1 MVFVGEGTIQ
11 RMLALVKNRTG
22 FQTVKRMG
30 TYSACRFFAAK
41 SDLAGK
47 NVSKKAEAV
56 VEEKKS
62 ETPVEKTSSK
72 KDAEYPDFPEY
83 PQIRADFEAGIR
95 NRDYLKKVPKQK
107 HVDLFQQKPGDV
119 VYFDD
124 EEFKYYF
131 PHE

>member
-1 MVFVGEGTIQ
+1 
-11 RMLALVKNRTG
+11 MLALVKNRIG

-41 SDLAGK
+41 SDLGGK
-47 NVSKKAEAV
+47 DASKKAEAAA
-56 VEEKKS
+56 EEKKS
-62 ETPVEKTSSK
+62 ETPVEKTISK

-107 HVDLFQQKPGDV
+107 RVDLFQQKPGDV

>member
-22 FQTVKRMG
+22 LQTVKRMG

-56 VEEKKS
+56 V
-62 ETPVEKTSSK
+62 
-72 KDAEYPDFPEY
+72 
-83 PQIRADFEAGIR
+83 
-95 NRDYLKKVPKQK
+95 
-107 HVDLFQQKPGDV
+107 
-119 VYFDD
+119 
-124 EEFKYYF
+124 
-131 PHE
+131 

>member
-1 MVFVGEGTIQ
+1 MFSTVIRSRV
-11 RMLALVKNRTG
+11 G
-22 FQTVKRMG
+22 FQTIKRIG
-30 TYSACRFFAAK
+30 TSSACRFFAAK
-41 SDLAGK
+41 SDLDGK
-47 NVSKKAEAV
+47 DASKKGEAV
-56 VEEKKS
+56 TEEKKS

-72 KDAEYPDFPEY
+72 KDLEYPDFPEY

-107 HVDLFQQKPGDV
+107 RIDLFQQKLGDV